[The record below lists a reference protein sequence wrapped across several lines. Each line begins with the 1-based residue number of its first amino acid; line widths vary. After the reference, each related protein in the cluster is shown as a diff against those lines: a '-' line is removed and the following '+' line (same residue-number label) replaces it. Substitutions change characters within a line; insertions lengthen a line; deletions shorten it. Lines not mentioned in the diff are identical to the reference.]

1 MITNT
6 NKNIICV
13 KDIPS
18 NIIEEAIFILKPNVD
33 EESVD
38 MRKEIAREEAEEFL
52 GEYVFDLENLQREN
66 KKQNKKINYKILFSA
81 IALAV
86 FGLIIVTKLI

>member
-13 KDIPS
+13 KNIPS
-18 NIIEEAIFILKPNVD
+18 NIIEEAIFILKPNVA
-33 EESVD
+33 EECLD
-38 MRKEIAREEAEEFL
+38 IRKEIARDEAEEFL

-66 KKQNKKINYKILFSA
+66 KKQYKKINYKILFPIILVA
-81 IALAV
+81 I
-86 FGLIIVTKLI
+86 FGWLVITQFI

>member
-33 EESVD
+33 EECVD

-52 GEYVFDLENLQREN
+52 GV
-66 KKQNKKINYKILFSA
+66 K
-81 IALAV
+81 
-86 FGLIIVTKLI
+86 